1 MSMIRVENLTF
12 AYPGSYDNIFE
23 NVSFQF
29 DTGWKL
35 GFLGRNGRGKTTF
48 LRLLLG
54 EYPCGGGISGAPP
67 CAYFPREPGDPSRMT
82 LEVLQEAAPTAE
94 EWELLRET
102 GLLGVEAEALYRP
115 FSTLSNGER
124 TKALLA
130 ALFCGEERYLLI
142 DEPTSHLDSHGRQV
156 VGRYLAQGGKGFL
169 LVSHDRDFLDAAT
182 DHTLALDRKGAEVVH
197 GSYSTWEEEKD
208 RRDARELAR
217 RQKLEKE
224 AGRLA
229 EAARRASGWSDALEA
244 TKKGVGQDSA
254 SGLRPDRGHIGAKS
268 AKMMKRAKS
277 IEDRRQRALEEK
289 AGLLKDLER
298 AEALKLRPLTA
309 RGRLLDAR
317 ELSLFYGERR
327 VCGPLDFR
335 LEPGRRIALDG
346 GNGCGKST
354 LLKFLLG
361 EEIASQGT
369 LVKLSGLTVSYVPQ
383 DTSHLRGRLRDY
395 IRRTGA
401 EEPLLLA
408 ILRKLDFPREQFEKN
423 MEDWSAGQRKKV
435 LIARSLCE
443 SAHLYIWDEPLNYI
457 DVWSRMQIEEL
468 LLAFQPT
475 MLFVEHDETFR
486 QGVATETITIPCG

>member
-12 AYPGSYDNIFE
+12 AYPGSYDNVFE

-142 DEPTSHLDSHGRQV
+142 DEPTNHLDARGR
-156 VGRYLAQGGKGFL
+156 RAAAAYLRRKRGFL
-169 LVSHDRDFLDAAT
+169 LVSHDRAFLDGCV
-182 DHTLALDRKGAEVVH
+182 DHVMALNRTGVEVQS
-197 GSYSTWEEEKD
+197 GNFSSWWENKR
-208 RRDARELAR
+208 RRDEFEQARNEHL
-217 RQKLEKE
+217 QKEV
-224 AGRLA
+224 GRLRQ
-229 EAARRASGWSDALEA
+229 AAAQTSMWSDQVEA
-244 TKKGVGQDSA
+244 TKKGTRTG
-254 SGLRPDRGHIGAKS
+254 GLRPDRGYIGHKS
-268 AKMMKRAKS
+268 AKMMQRAKS

-309 RGRLLDAR
+309 RGRLLEAR

-383 DTSHLRGRLRDY
+383 GTSHLRGRLRDY

>member
-12 AYPGSYDNIFE
+12 AYPGSYDNVFE

-54 EYPCGGGISGAPP
+54 EYPCGRQISGAPP
-67 CAYFPREPGDPSRMT
+67 CAYFPYEPGEASRMT
-82 LEVLQEAAPTAE
+82 MEVLREAAPLAE

-142 DEPTSHLDSHGRQV
+142 DEPTNHLDQRGR
-156 VGRYLAQGGKGFL
+156 RAAAEYLRRKRGFL
-169 LVSHDRDFLDAAT
+169 LVSHDRAFLDGCV
-182 DHTLALDRKGAEVVH
+182 DHVMALNKTGVEVQS
-197 GSYSTWEEEKD
+197 GNFSSWWENKR
-208 RRDARELAR
+208 RRDAFEQAR
-217 RQKLEKE
+217 NDHLQKEV
-224 AGRLA
+224 GRLRQ
-229 EAARRASGWSDALEA
+229 AAAQTSRWSDQVEA
-244 TKKGVGQDSA
+244 TKKGTRTA
-254 SGLRPDRGHIGAKS
+254 GLRPDRGYIGHKS
-268 AKMMKRAKS
+268 AKMMQRAKS

-289 AGLLKDLER
+289 EGLLQDLER
-298 AEALKLRPLTA
+298 AEALKLRPLEA
-309 RGRLLDAR
+309 RGRLLEAR
-317 ELSLFYGERR
+317 DLSLFYGDRQ
-327 VCGPLDFR
+327 VCGPLSFR
-335 LEPGRRIALDG
+335 LEPGQRIALDG
-346 GNGCGKST
+346 GNGSGKST

-361 EEIASQGT
+361 EEIASAGT
-369 LVKLSGLTVSYVPQ
+369 LVRLSGLTVSYVPQ

-395 IRRTGA
+395 IQRSGA
-401 EEPLLLA
+401 EESLLLA

-423 MEDWSAGQRKKV
+423 MEEWSAGQRKKI
-435 LIARSLCE
+435 LLARSLCE

-468 LLAFQPT
+468 LLEFRPT

-486 QGVATETITIPCG
+486 QRIATETIAISCG

>member
-12 AYPGSYDNIFE
+12 AYPGSYDNVFE

-54 EYPCGGGISGAPP
+54 EHSSGGGISGAPP
-67 CAYFPREPGDPSRMT
+67 CAYFPHEPEDPSRMT

-102 GLLGVEAEALYRP
+102 GRLGIEAEALYRP

-142 DEPTSHLDSHGRQV
+142 DEPTNHLDARGRQAV
-156 VGRYLAQGGKGFL
+156 AEYLGRKRGFL
-169 LVSHDRDFLDAAT
+169 LVSHDRAFLDGCV
-182 DHTLALDRKGAEVVH
+182 DHVMALNRTGVEVQS
-197 GSYSTWEEEKD
+197 GNFSSWWENRH
-208 RRDARELAR
+208 RRDAFEQAR
-217 RQKLEKE
+217 NQQLRKE
-224 AGRLA
+224 VGRLRQ
-229 EAARRASGWSDALEA
+229 AAAQTSRWSDKVEA
-244 TKKGVGQDSA
+244 TKKGTRTA
-254 SGLRPDRGHIGAKS
+254 GLRPDRGYIGHKS
-268 AKMMKRAKS
+268 AKMMQRAKS

-289 AGLLKDLER
+289 EGLLKDLER
-298 AEALKLRPLTA
+298 AEALKLRPLAA
-309 RGRLLDAR
+309 RGRLLEAR
-317 ELSLFYGERR
+317 GLSLFYGERR

-335 LEPGRRIALDG
+335 LEPGQRIALDG

-361 EEIASQGT
+361 EEITSEGT
-369 LVKLSGLTVSYVPQ
+369 LVKLSGMTVSYVPQ

-395 IRRTGA
+395 IRQSGV
-401 EEPLLLA
+401 EETLLLA

-443 SAHLYIWDEPLNYI
+443 SAHLYVWDEPLNYI

-468 LLAFQPT
+468 LLAFRPT

-486 QGVATETITIPCG
+486 QRIASETITISCG

>member
-12 AYPGSYDNIFE
+12 AYPGSYDNVFE

-54 EYPCGGGISGAPP
+54 EHSSGGGISGAPP
-67 CAYFPREPGDPSRMT
+67 CAYFPHEPEDPSRMT

-102 GLLGVEAEALYRP
+102 GRLGIEAEALYRP

-142 DEPTSHLDSHGRQV
+142 DEPTNHLDARGRQAV
-156 VGRYLAQGGKGFL
+156 AEYLGRKRGFL
-169 LVSHDRDFLDAAT
+169 LVSHDRAFLDGCV
-182 DHTLALDRKGAEVVH
+182 DHVMALNRTGVEVQS
-197 GSYSTWEEEKD
+197 GNFSSWWENRH
-208 RRDARELAR
+208 RRDAFEQAR
-217 RQKLEKE
+217 NQQLRKE
-224 AGRLA
+224 VGRLRQ
-229 EAARRASGWSDALEA
+229 AAAQTSRWSDKVEA
-244 TKKGVGQDSA
+244 TKKGTRTA
-254 SGLRPDRGHIGAKS
+254 GLRPDRGYIGHKS
-268 AKMMKRAKS
+268 AKMMQRAKS

-289 AGLLKDLER
+289 EGLLKDLER
-298 AEALKLRPLTA
+298 AEALKLRPLAA
-309 RGRLLDAR
+309 RGRLLEAR
-317 ELSLFYGERR
+317 GLSLFYGERR

-335 LEPGRRIALDG
+335 LEPGQRIALDG

-354 LLKFLLG
+354 LLKLLLG
-361 EEIASQGT
+361 EEITSEGT
-369 LVKLSGLTVSYVPQ
+369 LVKLSGMTVSYVPQ

-395 IRRTGA
+395 IRQSGV
-401 EEPLLLA
+401 EETLLLA

-443 SAHLYIWDEPLNYI
+443 SAHLYVWDEPLNYI

-468 LLAFQPT
+468 LLAFRPT

-486 QGVATETITIPCG
+486 QRIASETITISCG

>member
-12 AYPGSYDNIFE
+12 AYPGSYDNVFE

-142 DEPTSHLDSHGRQV
+142 DEPTNHLDARGR
-156 VGRYLAQGGKGFL
+156 RAAAAYLRRKRGFL
-169 LVSHDRDFLDAAT
+169 LVSHDRAFLDGCV
-182 DHTLALDRKGAEVVH
+182 DHVMALNRTGVEVQS
-197 GSYSTWEEEKD
+197 GNFSSWWENKR
-208 RRDARELAR
+208 RRDEFEQARNEHL
-217 RQKLEKE
+217 QKEV
-224 AGRLA
+224 GRLRQ
-229 EAARRASGWSDALEA
+229 AAAQTSRWSDQVEA
-244 TKKGVGQDSA
+244 TKKGTRTG
-254 SGLRPDRGHIGAKS
+254 GLRPDRGYIGHKS
-268 AKMMKRAKS
+268 AKMMQRAKS

-309 RGRLLDAR
+309 RGRLLEAR

-383 DTSHLRGRLRDY
+383 GTSHLRGRLRDY

-475 MLFVEHDETFR
+475 MLFVEHDESFR
-486 QGVATETITIPCG
+486 QRIASETITISCG

>member
-12 AYPGSYDNIFE
+12 AYPGSYDNVFE

-54 EYPCGGGISGAPP
+54 EHSSGGGISGAPP
-67 CAYFPREPGDPSRMT
+67 CAYFPHEPEDPSRMT

-102 GLLGVEAEALYRP
+102 GRLGIEAEALYRP

-142 DEPTSHLDSHGRQV
+142 DEPTNHLDARGRQAV
-156 VGRYLAQGGKGFL
+156 AEYLGRKRGFL
-169 LVSHDRDFLDAAT
+169 LVSHDRAFLDGCV
-182 DHTLALDRKGAEVVH
+182 DHVMALNRTGVEVQS
-197 GSYSTWEEEKD
+197 GNFSSWWENRH
-208 RRDARELAR
+208 RRDAFEQAR
-217 RQKLEKE
+217 NQQLRKE
-224 AGRLA
+224 VGRLRQA
-229 EAARRASGWSDALEA
+229 AAQTSRWSGKVEAA
-244 TKKGVGQDSA
+244 KKGTRTA
-254 SGLRPDRGHIGAKS
+254 GLRPDRGYIGHKS
-268 AKMMKRAKS
+268 AKMMQRAKS

-289 AGLLKDLER
+289 EGLLKDLER
-298 AEALKLRPLTA
+298 AEALKLRPLAA

-317 ELSLFYGERR
+317 GLSLFYGERR

-335 LEPGRRIALDG
+335 LEPGQRIALDG

-361 EEIASQGT
+361 EEITSEGT
-369 LVKLSGLTVSYVPQ
+369 LVKLSGMTVSYVPQ

-395 IRRTGA
+395 IRQSGV
-401 EEPLLLA
+401 EETLLLA

-443 SAHLYIWDEPLNYI
+443 SAHLYVWDEPLNYI

-468 LLAFQPT
+468 LLAFRPT

-486 QGVATETITIPCG
+486 QRIASETITISCG

>member
-12 AYPGSYDNIFE
+12 AYPGSYDNVFE

-82 LEVLQEAAPTAE
+82 LEVLQEAAPTTE

-142 DEPTSHLDSHGRQV
+142 DEPTNHLDARGR
-156 VGRYLAQGGKGFL
+156 RAAAAYLRRKRGFL
-169 LVSHDRDFLDAAT
+169 LVSHDRAFLDGCV
-182 DHTLALDRKGAEVVH
+182 DHVMALNRTGVEVQS
-197 GSYSTWEEEKD
+197 GNFSSWWENKR
-208 RRDARELAR
+208 RRDEFEQARNEHL
-217 RQKLEKE
+217 QKEV
-224 AGRLA
+224 GRLRQ
-229 EAARRASGWSDALEA
+229 AAAQTSRWSDQVEA
-244 TKKGVGQDSA
+244 TKKGTRTG
-254 SGLRPDRGHIGAKS
+254 GLRPDRGYIGHKS
-268 AKMMKRAKS
+268 AKMMQRAKS

-309 RGRLLDAR
+309 RGRLLEAR

>member
-1 MSMIRVENLTF
+1 MSQITIQNLHFT
-12 AYPGSYDNIFE
+12 YDGDHTPVFE
-23 NVSFQF
+23 GLELQL
-29 DTGWKL
+29 DTNWKL
-35 GFLGRNGRGKTTF
+35 GLVGRNGRGKTTL
-48 LRLLLG
+48 LRLLAG
-54 EYPCGGGISGAPP
+54 ELAGQGTVSLRQPCLRWPKPVADPDRQTLDILLEGVPP
-67 CAYFPREPGDPSRMT
+67 EDEWKIYRELS
-82 LEVLQEAAPTAE
+82 
-94 EWELLRET
+94 
-102 GLLGVEAEALYRP
+102 LLGLSKEILDRP
-115 FSTLSNGER
+115 FSTLSGGEQTR
-124 TKALLA
+124 ALLA
-130 ALFCGEERYLLI
+130 ALFLDEGAYPMI
-142 DEPTSHLDSHGRQV
+142 DEPTNHLDGPGRALV
-156 VGRYLAQGGKGFL
+156 ADYLKNLDRGFL
-169 LVSHDRDFLDAAT
+169 LVSHDRAFLDGCV
-182 DHTLALDRKGAEVVH
+182 DHVMALNRTGVEVQS
-197 GSYSTWEEEKD
+197 GNFSSWWENKR
-208 RRDARELAR
+208 RRDEFEQARNEHL
-217 RQKLEKE
+217 QKEV
-224 AGRLA
+224 GRLRQ
-229 EAARRASGWSDALEA
+229 AAAQTSRWSDQVEA
-244 TKKGVGQDSA
+244 TKKGTRTG
-254 SGLRPDRGHIGAKS
+254 GLRPDRGYIGHKS
-268 AKMMKRAKS
+268 AKMMQRAKS

>member
-48 LRLLLG
+48 RRLLLG

-142 DEPTSHLDSHGRQV
+142 DEPTNHLDARGR
-156 VGRYLAQGGKGFL
+156 RAAAAYLRRKRGFL
-169 LVSHDRDFLDAAT
+169 LVSHDRAFLDGCV
-182 DHTLALDRKGAEVVH
+182 DHVMALNRTGVEVQS
-197 GSYSTWEEEKD
+197 GNFSSWWENKR
-208 RRDARELAR
+208 RRDEFEQARNEHL
-217 RQKLEKE
+217 QKEV
-224 AGRLA
+224 GRLRQ
-229 EAARRASGWSDALEA
+229 AAAQTSRWSDQVEA
-244 TKKGVGQDSA
+244 TKKGTRTG
-254 SGLRPDRGHIGAKS
+254 GLRPDRGYIGHKS
-268 AKMMKRAKS
+268 AKMMQRAKS

>member
-12 AYPGSYDNIFE
+12 AYPGSYDNVFE

-54 EYPCGGGISGAPP
+54 EHSSGGGISGAPP
-67 CAYFPREPGDPSRMT
+67 CAYFPHEPEDPSRMT

-102 GLLGVEAEALYRP
+102 GRLGIEAEALYRP

-142 DEPTSHLDSHGRQV
+142 DEPTNHLDARGRQAV
-156 VGRYLAQGGKGFL
+156 AEYLGRKRGFL
-169 LVSHDRDFLDAAT
+169 LVSHDRAFLDGCV
-182 DHTLALDRKGAEVVH
+182 DHVMALNRTGVEVQS
-197 GSYSTWEEEKD
+197 GNFSSWWENRH
-208 RRDARELAR
+208 RRDAFEQAR
-217 RQKLEKE
+217 NQQLRKE
-224 AGRLA
+224 VGRLRQ
-229 EAARRASGWSDALEA
+229 AAAQTSRWSDKVEA
-244 TKKGVGQDSA
+244 TKKGTRTA
-254 SGLRPDRGHIGAKS
+254 GLRPDRGYIGHKS
-268 AKMMKRAKS
+268 AKMMQRAKS

-289 AGLLKDLER
+289 EGLLKDLER
-298 AEALKLRPLTA
+298 AEALKLRPLAA
-309 RGRLLDAR
+309 RGRLLEAR
-317 ELSLFYGERR
+317 GLSLFYGERR

-335 LEPGRRIALDG
+335 LEPGQRIALDG

-361 EEIASQGT
+361 EEITSEGT
-369 LVKLSGLTVSYVPQ
+369 LVKLSGMTVSYVPQ

-395 IRRTGA
+395 IRQSGV

-435 LIARSLCE
+435 LLARSLCD

-486 QGVATETITIPCG
+486 QRIATEVITISCG

>member
-12 AYPGSYDNIFE
+12 AYPGSYDNVFE

-82 LEVLQEAAPTAE
+82 MEVLQEAAPTAE

-142 DEPTSHLDSHGRQV
+142 DEPTNHLDARGR
-156 VGRYLAQGGKGFL
+156 RAAAAYLRRKRGFL
-169 LVSHDRDFLDAAT
+169 LVSHDRAFLDGCV
-182 DHTLALDRKGAEVVH
+182 DHVMALNRTGVEVQS
-197 GSYSTWEEEKD
+197 GNFSSWWENKR
-208 RRDARELAR
+208 RRDEFEQARNEHL
-217 RQKLEKE
+217 QKEV
-224 AGRLA
+224 GRLRQ
-229 EAARRASGWSDALEA
+229 AAAQTSRWSDQVEA
-244 TKKGVGQDSA
+244 TKKGTRTG
-254 SGLRPDRGHIGAKS
+254 GLRPDRGYIGHKS
-268 AKMMKRAKS
+268 AKMMQRAKS

-309 RGRLLDAR
+309 RGRLLEAR

-383 DTSHLRGRLRDY
+383 GTSHLRGRLRDY

>member
-12 AYPGSYDNIFE
+12 AYPGSYDNVFE

-94 EWELLRET
+94 KWELLRET

-142 DEPTSHLDSHGRQV
+142 DEPTNHLDARGR
-156 VGRYLAQGGKGFL
+156 RAAAAYLRRKRGFL
-169 LVSHDRDFLDAAT
+169 LVSHDRAFLDGCV
-182 DHTLALDRKGAEVVH
+182 DHVMALNRTGVEVQS
-197 GSYSTWEEEKD
+197 GNFSSWWENKR
-208 RRDARELAR
+208 RRDEFEQARNEHL
-217 RQKLEKE
+217 QKEV
-224 AGRLA
+224 GRLRQ
-229 EAARRASGWSDALEA
+229 AAAQTSRWSDQVEA
-244 TKKGVGQDSA
+244 TKKGTRTG
-254 SGLRPDRGHIGAKS
+254 GLRPDRGYIGHKS
-268 AKMMKRAKS
+268 AKMMQRAKS

-475 MLFVEHDETFR
+475 MLFVEHDRAFQEA
-486 QGVATETITIPCG
+486 VATRVLSI

>member
-12 AYPGSYDNIFE
+12 AYPGSYDNVFE

-142 DEPTSHLDSHGRQV
+142 DEPTNHLDARGR
-156 VGRYLAQGGKGFL
+156 RAAAAYLRRKRGFL
-169 LVSHDRDFLDAAT
+169 LVSHDRAFLDGCV
-182 DHTLALDRKGAEVVH
+182 DHVMALNRTGVEVQS
-197 GSYSTWEEEKD
+197 GNFSSWWENKR
-208 RRDARELAR
+208 RRDEFEQARNEQL
-217 RQKLEKE
+217 QKEV
-224 AGRLA
+224 GRLRQ
-229 EAARRASGWSDALEA
+229 AAAQTSRWSDQVEA
-244 TKKGVGQDSA
+244 TKKGTRTG
-254 SGLRPDRGHIGAKS
+254 GLRPDRGYIGHKS
-268 AKMMKRAKS
+268 AKMMQRAKS

-309 RGRLLDAR
+309 RGRLLEAR

-383 DTSHLRGRLRDY
+383 GTSHLRGRLRDY

>member
-12 AYPGSYDNIFE
+12 AYPGSYDNVFE

-54 EYPCGGGISGAPP
+54 EYSSGGGISGAPP
-67 CAYFPREPGDPSRMT
+67 CAYFPHEPGDPSRMT

-130 ALFCGEERYLLI
+130 ALFCGEERYLLV
-142 DEPTSHLDSHGRQV
+142 DEPTNHLDARGRQAV
-156 VGRYLAQGGKGFL
+156 AEYLGRKRGFL
-169 LVSHDRDFLDAAT
+169 LVSHDRAFLDGCV
-182 DHTLALDRKGAEVVH
+182 DHVMALNRTGVEVQS
-197 GSYSTWEEEKD
+197 GNFSSWWENRR
-208 RRDARELAR
+208 RRDEFEQARNRHL
-217 RQKLEKE
+217 QKEV
-224 AGRLA
+224 GRLRQ
-229 EAARRASGWSDALEA
+229 AAAQTSRWSDKVEA
-244 TKKGVGQDSA
+244 TKKGTRTA
-254 SGLRPDRGHIGAKS
+254 GLRPDRGYIGHKS
-268 AKMMKRAKS
+268 AKMMQRAKN
-277 IEDRRQRALEEK
+277 IERRQQSAIQEK
-289 AGLLKDLER
+289 AGLLKDIER
-298 AEALKLRPLTA
+298 ADSLKLTPLAA

-317 ELSLFYGERR
+317 GLSLFYGERR

-335 LEPGRRIALDG
+335 LEPGQRIALDG

-361 EEIASQGT
+361 EEITSEGT

-395 IRRTGA
+395 IRQSGV
-401 EEPLLLA
+401 EETLLLA

-475 MLFVEHDETFR
+475 MLFVEHDESFR
-486 QGVATETITIPCG
+486 QRIASETITISCG

>member
-12 AYPGSYDNIFE
+12 AYPGSYDNVFE

-54 EYPCGGGISGAPP
+54 EYSSGGGISGAPP
-67 CAYFPREPGDPSRMT
+67 CAYFPHEPEDPSRMT

-115 FSTLSNGER
+115 FSTLSNGEQ
-124 TKALLA
+124 TKVLLA

-142 DEPTSHLDSHGRQV
+142 DEPTNHLDARGRQAV
-156 VGRYLAQGGKGFL
+156 AEYLGRKRGFL
-169 LVSHDRDFLDAAT
+169 LVSHDRAFLDVCV
-182 DHTLALDRKGAEVVH
+182 DHVMALNRTGVEVQS
-197 GSYSTWEEEKD
+197 GNFSSWWENRR
-208 RRDARELAR
+208 RRDAFEQAR
-217 RQKLEKE
+217 NEQLRKE
-224 AGRLA
+224 VGRLRQ
-229 EAARRASGWSDALEA
+229 AAAQTSRWSDKVEA
-244 TKKGVGQDSA
+244 TKKGTRTA
-254 SGLRPDRGHIGAKS
+254 GLRPDRGYIGHKS
-268 AKMMKRAKS
+268 AKMMQRAKS

-289 AGLLKDLER
+289 EGLLKDLER
-298 AEALKLRPLTA
+298 AEALKLRPLAA

-317 ELSLFYGERR
+317 GLSLFYGERR

-335 LEPGRRIALDG
+335 LEPGQRIALDG

-361 EEIASQGT
+361 EEITSEGT

-395 IRRTGA
+395 IQQSGV
-401 EEPLLLA
+401 EETLLLA

-435 LIARSLCE
+435 LIAQSLCE

-468 LLAFQPT
+468 LLAFRPT

-486 QGVATETITIPCG
+486 QRIASETITISCG

>member
-1 MSMIRVENLTF
+1 
-12 AYPGSYDNIFE
+12 
-23 NVSFQF
+23 
-29 DTGWKL
+29 
-35 GFLGRNGRGKTTF
+35 
-48 LRLLLG
+48 
-54 EYPCGGGISGAPP
+54 
-67 CAYFPREPGDPSRMT
+67 MT

-102 GLLGVEAEALYRP
+102 GLLGVEAETLYRP

-124 TKALLA
+124 TKVLLA

-142 DEPTSHLDSHGRQV
+142 DEPTNHLDARGRQAV
-156 VGRYLAQGGKGFL
+156 AEYLGRKRGFL
-169 LVSHDRDFLDAAT
+169 LVSHDRAFLDVCV
-182 DHTLALDRKGAEVVH
+182 DHVMALNRTGVEVQS
-197 GSYSTWEEEKD
+197 GNFSSWWENRR
-208 RRDARELAR
+208 RRDAFEQAR
-217 RQKLEKE
+217 NEQLRKE
-224 AGRLA
+224 VGRLRQ
-229 EAARRASGWSDALEA
+229 AAAQTSRWSDKVEA
-244 TKKGVGQDSA
+244 TKKGTRTA
-254 SGLRPDRGHIGAKS
+254 GLRPDRGYIGHKS
-268 AKMMKRAKS
+268 AKMMQRAKS

-289 AGLLKDLER
+289 EGLLKDLER
-298 AEALKLRPLTA
+298 AEALKLRPLAA

-317 ELSLFYGERR
+317 GLSLFYGERR

-335 LEPGRRIALDG
+335 LEPGQRIALDG

-361 EEIASQGT
+361 EEITSEGT

-395 IRRTGA
+395 IQQSGV
-401 EEPLLLA
+401 EETLLLA

-435 LIARSLCE
+435 LIAQSLCE

-468 LLAFQPT
+468 LLAFRPT

-486 QGVATETITIPCG
+486 QRIASETITISCG

>member
-12 AYPGSYDNIFE
+12 AYPGSYDNVFE

-54 EYPCGGGISGAPP
+54 EYSSGGGISGAPP
-67 CAYFPREPGDPSRMT
+67 CAYFPHEPGDPSRMT

-142 DEPTSHLDSHGRQV
+142 DEPTNHLDARGRQAV
-156 VGRYLAQGGKGFL
+156 AEYLGRKRGFL
-169 LVSHDRDFLDAAT
+169 LVSHDRAFLDGCV
-182 DHTLALDRKGAEVVH
+182 DHVMALNRTGVEVQS
-197 GSYSTWEEEKD
+197 GNFSSWWENRR
-208 RRDARELAR
+208 RRDAFEQARNEELR
-217 RQKLEKE
+217 KE
-224 AGRLA
+224 VGRLRQ
-229 EAARRASGWSDALEA
+229 AAAQTSRWSDKVEA
-244 TKKGVGQDSA
+244 TKKGTRTA
-254 SGLRPDRGHIGAKS
+254 GLRPDRGYIGHKS
-268 AKMMKRAKS
+268 AKMMQRAKS

-289 AGLLKDLER
+289 EGLLKDLER
-298 AEALKLRPLTA
+298 AEALKLRPLAA

-317 ELSLFYGERR
+317 GLSLFYGERR

-335 LEPGRRIALDG
+335 LEPGQRIALDG

-361 EEIASQGT
+361 EEITSEGT

-395 IRRTGA
+395 IRQSGV
-401 EEPLLLA
+401 EETLLLA

-468 LLAFQPT
+468 LLAFWPT

-486 QGVATETITIPCG
+486 QRIASETITISCG

>member
-12 AYPGSYDNIFE
+12 AYPGSYDNVFE

-142 DEPTSHLDSHGRQV
+142 DEPTNHLDARGR
-156 VGRYLAQGGKGFL
+156 RAAAAYLRRKRGFL
-169 LVSHDRDFLDAAT
+169 LVSHDRAFLDGCV
-182 DHTLALDRKGAEVVH
+182 DHVMALNRTGVEVQS
-197 GSYSTWEEEKD
+197 GNFSSWWENKR
-208 RRDARELAR
+208 RRDEFEQARNEHL
-217 RQKLEKE
+217 QKEV
-224 AGRLA
+224 GRLRQ
-229 EAARRASGWSDALEA
+229 AAAQTSRWSDQVEA
-244 TKKGVGQDSA
+244 TKKGTRTG
-254 SGLRPDRGHIGAKS
+254 GLRPDRGYIGHKS
-268 AKMMKRAKS
+268 AKMMQRAKS

-401 EEPLLLA
+401 EESLLLA

-486 QGVATETITIPCG
+486 KGVATETITIPCG

>member
-142 DEPTSHLDSHGRQV
+142 DEPTNHLDARGR
-156 VGRYLAQGGKGFL
+156 RAAAAYLRRKRGFL
-169 LVSHDRDFLDAAT
+169 LVSHDRAFLDGCV
-182 DHTLALDRKGAEVVH
+182 DHVMALNRTGVEVQS
-197 GSYSTWEEEKD
+197 GNFSSWWENKR
-208 RRDARELAR
+208 RRDEFEQARNEHL
-217 RQKLEKE
+217 QKEV
-224 AGRLA
+224 GRLRQA
-229 EAARRASGWSDALEA
+229 TAQTSRWSDQVEA
-244 TKKGVGQDSA
+244 TKKGTRTG
-254 SGLRPDRGHIGAKS
+254 GLRPDRGYIGHKS
-268 AKMMKRAKS
+268 AKMMQRAKS

>member
-12 AYPGSYDNIFE
+12 AYPGSYDNVFE

-54 EYPCGGGISGAPP
+54 EYSSGGGISGAPP
-67 CAYFPREPGDPSRMT
+67 CAYFPHEPGDPSRMT

-142 DEPTSHLDSHGRQV
+142 DEPTNHLDARGRQAV
-156 VGRYLAQGGKGFL
+156 AEYLGRKRGFL
-169 LVSHDRDFLDAAT
+169 LVSHDRAFLDGCV
-182 DHTLALDRKGAEVVH
+182 DHVMALNRTGVEVQS
-197 GSYSTWEEEKD
+197 GNFSSWWENRR
-208 RRDARELAR
+208 RRDAFEQARNEELR
-217 RQKLEKE
+217 KE
-224 AGRLA
+224 VGRLRQ
-229 EAARRASGWSDALEA
+229 AAAQTSRWSDKVEA
-244 TKKGVGQDSA
+244 TKKGTRTA
-254 SGLRPDRGHIGAKS
+254 GLRPDRGYIGHKS
-268 AKMMKRAKS
+268 AKMMQRAKS

-289 AGLLKDLER
+289 EGLLKDLER
-298 AEALKLRPLTA
+298 AEALKLRPLAA

-317 ELSLFYGERR
+317 GLSLFYGERR

-335 LEPGRRIALDG
+335 LEPGQRIALDG

-361 EEIASQGT
+361 EEITSEGT

-383 DTSHLRGRLRDY
+383 DTSHLRGRLREY
-395 IRRTGA
+395 IRQSGV
-401 EEPLLLA
+401 EETLLLA

-486 QGVATETITIPCG
+486 QRIASETITISCG

>member
-1 MSMIRVENLTF
+1 MLFRS
-12 AYPGSYDNIFE
+12 
-23 NVSFQF
+23 
-29 DTGWKL
+29 
-35 GFLGRNGRGKTTF
+35 
-48 LRLLLG
+48 
-54 EYPCGGGISGAPP
+54 ISGAPP
-67 CAYFPREPGDPSRMT
+67 CAYFPHEPEDPSRMT

-102 GLLGVEAEALYRP
+102 GLLGVEAETLYRP

-124 TKALLA
+124 TKVLLA

-142 DEPTSHLDSHGRQV
+142 DEPTNHLDARGRQAV
-156 VGRYLAQGGKGFL
+156 AEYLGRKRGFL
-169 LVSHDRDFLDAAT
+169 LVSHDRAFLDVCV
-182 DHTLALDRKGAEVVH
+182 DHVMALNRTGVEVQS
-197 GSYSTWEEEKD
+197 GNFSSWWENRR
-208 RRDARELAR
+208 RRDAFEQAR
-217 RQKLEKE
+217 NEQLRKE
-224 AGRLA
+224 VGRLRQ
-229 EAARRASGWSDALEA
+229 AAAQTSRWSDKVEA
-244 TKKGVGQDSA
+244 TKKGTRTA
-254 SGLRPDRGHIGAKS
+254 GLRPDRGYIGHKS
-268 AKMMKRAKS
+268 AKMMQRAKS

-289 AGLLKDLER
+289 EGLLKDLER
-298 AEALKLRPLTA
+298 AEALKLRPLAA

-317 ELSLFYGERR
+317 GLSLFYGERR

-335 LEPGRRIALDG
+335 LEPGQRIALDG

-361 EEIASQGT
+361 EEITSEGT

-395 IRRTGA
+395 IQQSGV
-401 EEPLLLA
+401 EETLLLA

-435 LIARSLCE
+435 LIAQSLCE

-468 LLAFQPT
+468 LLAFRPT

-486 QGVATETITIPCG
+486 QRIASETITISCG

>member
-12 AYPGSYDNIFE
+12 AYPGSFDNVFE

-35 GFLGRNGRGKTTF
+35 GFLGRNGRGKTTL

-54 EYPCGGGISGAPP
+54 EYPCGGAISGAPP
-67 CAYFPREPGDPSRMT
+67 CAYFPYEPGDMSRMT

-142 DEPTSHLDSHGRQV
+142 DEPTNHLDARGR
-156 VGRYLAQGGKGFL
+156 RAAAEYLRRKRGFL
-169 LVSHDRDFLDAAT
+169 LVSHDRAFLDGCV
-182 DHTLALDRKGAEVVH
+182 DHVMALNKTGVEVQS
-197 GSYSTWEEEKD
+197 GNFSSWWENKR
-208 RRDARELAR
+208 RRDAFEQTRNDHL
-217 RQKLEKE
+217 QKEV
-224 AGRLA
+224 GRLRQA
-229 EAARRASGWSDALEA
+229 AAQTSRWSDQVEAA
-244 TKKGVGQDSA
+244 KKGTRTA
-254 SGLRPDRGHIGAKS
+254 GLRPDRGYIGHKS
-268 AKMMKRAKS
+268 AKMMQRSKS

-289 AGLLKDLER
+289 EGLLQDLER
-298 AEALKLRPLTA
+298 AEALKLRPLEA
-309 RGRLLDAR
+309 RGRLLEAR

-327 VCGPLDFR
+327 VCGPLSFR
-335 LEPGRRIALDG
+335 LEPGQRIALDG
-346 GNGCGKST
+346 GNGSGKST

-361 EEIASQGT
+361 EEIASAGT
-369 LVKLSGLTVSYVPQ
+369 LVRLPGLKVSYVPQ

-395 IRRTGA
+395 VRSSGV

-468 LLAFQPT
+468 LLAFRPT
-475 MLFVEHDETFR
+475 MLLVEHDETFR
-486 QGVATETITIPCG
+486 QRVATEVIPISCG

>member
-12 AYPGSYDNIFE
+12 AYPGSYDNVFE

-142 DEPTSHLDSHGRQV
+142 DEPTNPLDARGR
-156 VGRYLAQGGKGFL
+156 RAAAAYLRRKRGFL
-169 LVSHDRDFLDAAT
+169 LVSHDRAFLDGCV
-182 DHTLALDRKGAEVVH
+182 DHVMALNRTGVEVQS
-197 GSYSTWEEEKD
+197 GNFSSWWENKR
-208 RRDARELAR
+208 RRDEFEQARNEHL
-217 RQKLEKE
+217 QKEV
-224 AGRLA
+224 GRLRQ
-229 EAARRASGWSDALEA
+229 AAAQTSRWSDQVEA
-244 TKKGVGQDSA
+244 TKKGTRTG
-254 SGLRPDRGHIGAKS
+254 GLRPDRGYIGHKS
-268 AKMMKRAKS
+268 AKMMQRAKS

-309 RGRLLDAR
+309 RGRLLEAR

-383 DTSHLRGRLRDY
+383 GTSHLRGRLRDY

>member
-12 AYPGSYDNIFE
+12 AYPGSYDNVFE

-102 GLLGVEAEALYRP
+102 ELLGVEAEALYRP

-142 DEPTSHLDSHGRQV
+142 DEPTNHLDARGRQAV
-156 VGRYLAQGGKGFL
+156 AEYLGRKRGFL
-169 LVSHDRDFLDAAT
+169 LVSHDRAFLDGCV
-182 DHTLALDRKGAEVVH
+182 DHVMALNRTGVEVQS
-197 GSYSTWEEEKD
+197 GNFSSWWENKR
-208 RRDARELAR
+208 RRDEFEQARNEHL
-217 RQKLEKE
+217 QKEV
-224 AGRLA
+224 GRLRQ
-229 EAARRASGWSDALEA
+229 AAAQTSRWSDQVEA
-244 TKKGVGQDSA
+244 TKKGTRTG
-254 SGLRPDRGHIGAKS
+254 GLRPDRGYIGHKS
-268 AKMMKRAKS
+268 AKMMQRAKS

-309 RGRLLDAR
+309 RGRLLEAR

-335 LEPGRRIALDG
+335 LEPGLRIALDG

-383 DTSHLRGRLRDY
+383 GTSHLRGRLRDY